1 MIVGLYSTVT
11 NKENSARY
19 NWDLL
24 FYICR
29 SLNLTRPK
37 HNNHRTKCFKNQFKW
52 YDMFTLK
59 KRDRVWQLAYVAY
72 VRTPTL
78 ISVHM
83 IWIYLGWH
91 VRSLFPYGFL
101 KFSKF
106 SCSYN
111 FMLLKNLQLHI
122 WLLIYLFVLWRDRF
136 STVTFVLKKPYFSV
150 FNTNYLINISPYL
163 GAPAN
168 FLIKL
173 WKSSIYAQL

>member
-24 FYICR
+24 FYICC
-29 SLNLTRPK
+29 SLNLTRPN

-52 YDMFTLK
+52 YGMFTLK

-111 FMLLKNLQLHI
+111 FMLFKNLQLHI

-150 FNTNYLINISPYL
+150 FNTNY
-163 GAPAN
+163 
-168 FLIKL
+168 
-173 WKSSIYAQL
+173 